1 MKHSLKNTLPL
12 SINSASPGKKKIIKK
27 KWFPVPGKRFLKLV
41 PPIGFQQLRKSSEQK
56 DTVSTRQKISFH

>member
-12 SINSASPGKKKIIKK
+12 SINFASSGKKIQKN
-27 KWFPVPGKRFLKLV
+27 WFQVPGKCFLKLV